1 MVQSLVLKESELS
14 TVRLERD
21 RQKSRT
27 AAAKREIASFKAKL
41 ESELAAKD
49 SQIENLKSEYKESAL
64 MKLGQELQQQKQMV
78 RELKAENK
86 KLITVKNEYQ
96 GILEIL
102 EREMKELKHEKQVWV
117 GEGHKREMRA
127 GLDQLKMKMIML
139 ENREEGVQLQGLAR
153 DFGDLERK
161 FQQKI
166 GRPLHM
172 EGERSGYLFTVYR
185 NFKTFKLPIKYEN
198 SLTKQKNTTNP

>member
-1 MVQSLVLKESELS
+1 MKNPENLLKVLCEEELEKKKDTVVQSLVLKESELS

-27 AAAKREIASFKAKL
+27 AAAKREITSLKAKL

-64 MKLGQELQQQKQMV
+64 MKLGQDLQQQKQIV
-78 RELKAENK
+78 RELKAENQ

-96 GILEIL
+96 TILEIL
-102 EREMKELKHEKQVWV
+102 EKEMKELRQEKQLWL

-161 FQQKI
+161 FHHKMDSHLQMQ
-166 GRPLHM
+166 
-172 EGERSGYLFTVYR
+172 GERSDNLPKVY
-185 NFKTFKLPIKYEN
+185 
-198 SLTKQKNTTNP
+198 